1 MKKLIFIIL
10 LGIITNTS
18 FGQDCGGAPTG
29 MNITNLSTTAM
40 RVQFYRPLKPEK
52 YWSNKD
58 IKEYESYFQ
67 IRYKVYFNQAGRPDW
82 VKDIDTSVIE
92 KSFQITAN
100 EHSSTYDILGLIPG
114 LSYEVCIYTNCGN
127 NKFAGPLCYFSTLTS
142 EAPCTLEFS
151 PSSTTAGRFKFI
163 YKPFTNVLAK
173 QIIFEYREQNGD
185 WKIVDVNDG
194 NSVYIDDFKPGSTYF
209 ARIKFVYYNDVVSS
223 YSDILLFSL

>member
-1 MKKLIFIIL
+1 MKKCIIALLLIVYAYL
-10 LGIITNTS
+10 S

-58 IKEYESYFQ
+58 IKEYEPNFK
-67 IRYKVYFNQAGRPDW
+67 ITYKVYFNQVGRPEW
-82 VKDIDTSVIE
+82 VKDIDTSLVE
-92 KSFQITAN
+92 KSVQITAN

-142 EAPCTLEFS
+142 EAPCTLEFT
-151 PSSTTAGRFKFI
+151 PSSATAGRFKFV
-163 YKPFTNVLAK
+163 YKPFTNVFAK
-173 QIIFEYREQNGD
+173 QIVFEYRENSGD
-185 WKIVDVNDG
+185 WKIVDVDDS

-209 ARIKFVYYNDVVSS
+209 ARIKFVYYKDVVSS
-223 YSDILLFSL
+223 YSDILMFSL